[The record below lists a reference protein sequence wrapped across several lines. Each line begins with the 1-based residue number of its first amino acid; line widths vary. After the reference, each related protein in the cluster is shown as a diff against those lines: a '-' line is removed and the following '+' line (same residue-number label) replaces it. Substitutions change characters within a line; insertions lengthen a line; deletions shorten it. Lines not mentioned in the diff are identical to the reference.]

1 MLHNN
6 KINKLAVFCGSR
18 TGYSEVYKQSAE
30 NLADVL
36 SNSDITMVYGG
47 SKSGLMGI
55 IANRMLKN
63 GSKVIG
69 IIPKSL
75 VDTEKAHDDL
85 TELHIVNSMYERKV
99 LMCKLSDGFILLPG
113 GSGSLD
119 EFFEMFTL
127 VQLGYHKKPCCILNA
142 SGYYDYLLQ
151 FLDHAVNQGF
161 LPPNHR
167 DMIIIDQSPD
177 TLIDNLFEV
186 INNRK

>member
-36 SNSDITMVYGG
+36 SNSGITLVYGG

-75 VDTEKAHDDL
+75 VDTEKA
-85 TELHIVNSMYERKV
+85 
-99 LMCKLSDGFILLPG
+99 
-113 GSGSLD
+113 
-119 EFFEMFTL
+119 
-127 VQLGYHKKPCCILNA
+127 
-142 SGYYDYLLQ
+142 
-151 FLDHAVNQGF
+151 
-161 LPPNHR
+161 
-167 DMIIIDQSPD
+167 
-177 TLIDNLFEV
+177 
-186 INNRK
+186 